1 MTENNK
7 RSNRADNKA
16 KYDKSNTKGLYIKL
30 NKKTDSDIIEALA
43 KGSNK
48 QGLIKALLRVNGYG
62 DRAKAPSAT
71 EMLEAERR
79 ARDVK

>member
-43 KGSNK
+43 NCANK

-79 ARDVK
+79 GNRC

>member
-7 RSNRADNKA
+7 RSNRAENKA

-43 KGSNK
+43 KCSNK

-62 DRAKAPSAT
+62 DRAKAPSAS

-79 ARDVK
+79 GNRC

>member
-1 MTENNK
+1 MTENK
-7 RSNRADNKA
+7 TRSNRADNKA

-43 KGSNK
+43 KCSNK

-62 DRAKAPSAT
+62 DRAKAPGAT

-79 ARDVK
+79 ARDV

>member
-7 RSNRADNKA
+7 RSKRDVKKA
-16 KYDKSNTKGLYIKL
+16 EYDKLNTKGFYIKL

-43 KGSNK
+43 NCSNK

-62 DRAKAPSAT
+62 DRAKAPSAN

-79 ARDVK
+79 GNRC